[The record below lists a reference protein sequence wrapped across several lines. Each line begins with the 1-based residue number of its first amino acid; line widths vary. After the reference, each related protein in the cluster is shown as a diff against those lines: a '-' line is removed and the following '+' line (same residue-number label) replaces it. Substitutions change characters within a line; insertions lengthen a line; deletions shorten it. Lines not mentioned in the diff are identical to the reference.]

1 MFVTEESAL
10 LNRLSLQLAALH
22 CPSLY
27 TPSQSTTGSTS
38 LSFTTPS
45 QSTIGSTSLSFTTP
59 SQSTTGST
67 SLSFTTLSQSTT
79 GSTSLSFTIHHLS
92 PQLAALHCPSL
103 HYLSPQLAAL
113 HCPSLYTISVYNW
126 QYFIVLHYMGTVSS
140 CIFIIWQLVSR
151 HAHAFSS
158 TTSTCLYS
166 CSHTT
171 SSTTS
176 ATNASISCQCS
187 HASNLPIFL
196 CSIVLDRTKSFSWE
210 FKRMRGPVL
219 SDLCQRQ
226 HFKMYWLQDA

>member
-10 LNRLSLQLAALH
+10 LNRLS
-22 CPSLY
+22 PK
-27 TPSQSTTGSTS
+27 
-38 LSFTTPS
+38 
-45 QSTIGSTSLSFTTP
+45 
-59 SQSTTGST
+59 
-67 SLSFTTLSQSTT
+67 
-79 GSTSLSFTIHHLS
+79 
-92 PQLAALHCPSL
+92 
-103 HYLSPQLAAL
+103 LAAL
-113 HCPSLYTISVYNW
+113 HCPSLYTISVHNW
-126 QYFIVLHYMGTVSS
+126 QHFIVLTYTISVHNWQHFIVLHYTISVQNWQRFIVLHYTISVHNWQHFIVLHYTISVHNWQHFIVLHYMGTVSS
-140 CIFIIWQLVSR
+140 CIFIIWQLVSN

-158 TTSTCLYS
+158 TTSTCVYS

-187 HASNLPIFL
+187 HASNLPILL

>member
-1 MFVTEESAL
+1 MLDEAGGE
-10 LNRLSLQLAALH
+10 NRKRRIDVCYRRKRSSKPSQSTTGSTSLSFT
-22 CPSLY
+22 

-45 QSTIGSTSLSFTTP
+45 QSTTGSTSLSFTTP

-67 SLSFTTLSQSTT
+67 SLSFTTLSQSTI
-79 GSTSLSFTIHHLS
+79 GSTSLSFTTWAPSVAAYSSSGNLYQGMHMHS
-92 PQLAALHCPSL
+92 PVP
-103 HYLSPQLAAL
+103 P
-113 HCPSLYTISVYNW
+113 P
-126 QYFIVLHYMGTVSS
+126 
-140 CIFIIWQLVSR
+140 LVS
-151 HAHAFSS
+151 
-158 TTSTCLYS
+158 TPVLYS